1 MKSKF
6 TLKLELSETGLNMFF
21 KPYQQK
27 ALSILWDHP
36 NGLSSRQVWEMTNKE
51 ISGSIS
57 RASIINFL
65 NDVSEY
71 EILDYRVEHGKGG
84 ERRYYWHKYDR
95 NGFSKYLKDIIQK
108 ALGTLKDPI

>member
-6 TLKLELSETGLNMFF
+6 TLKLDLSETGLDMFF

-36 NGLSSRQVWEMTNKE
+36 EGLSSRQVWEITNKK

-65 NDVSEY
+65 NDILEY
-71 EILDYRVEHGKGG
+71 GILDYRVEHGKGG
-84 ERRYYWHKYDR
+84 ERRYYWHQYDR
-95 NGFSKYLKDIIQK
+95 DGFSNYLKDVFLK
-108 ALGTLKDPI
+108 ALETLKHST